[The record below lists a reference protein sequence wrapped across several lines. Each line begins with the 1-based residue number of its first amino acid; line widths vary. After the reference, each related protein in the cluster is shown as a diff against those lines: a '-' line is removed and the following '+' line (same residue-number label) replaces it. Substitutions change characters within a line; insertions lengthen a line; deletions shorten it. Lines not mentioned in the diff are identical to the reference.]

1 MKNFFLSRGKQTATY
16 IDKKKHTHTKRHRK
30 ENLKTTQP
38 FKKKRVTTLELREGL
53 RLT

>member
-16 IDKKKHTHTKRHRK
+16 IDKKTTQKRHRK

-38 FKKKRVTTLELREGL
+38 FKKRRVTTLELREGL

>member
-1 MKNFFLSRGKQTATY
+1 MKNFYLSRGKQTATY
-16 IDKKKHTHTKRHRK
+16 IDKKNPEKRHRK

-38 FKKKRVTTLELREGL
+38 FKKRRVTTLELREGL